1 MAQAFIVALSTV
13 IAASAMSAQSD
24 STSTNGAPAGS
35 AATRYC
41 LRVEAITGSRI
52 EGVLCLTREQWAEGD
67 VDVDKE
73 WAKEGVRVL
82 NG

>member
-13 IAASAMSAQSD
+13 IAASAVSAQSD

>member
-1 MAQAFIVALSTV
+1 MAQALIIALSTV
-13 IAASAMSAQSD
+13 IAASAVSAQSD
-24 STSTNGAPAGS
+24 STPANGAPTGS